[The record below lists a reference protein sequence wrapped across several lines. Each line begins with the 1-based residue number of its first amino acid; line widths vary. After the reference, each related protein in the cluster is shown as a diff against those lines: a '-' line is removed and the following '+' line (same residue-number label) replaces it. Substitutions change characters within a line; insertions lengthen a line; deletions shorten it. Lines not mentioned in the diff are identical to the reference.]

1 MLGDIYRASFIGH
14 REVEHFREVEE
25 QLERIVVELIKT
37 KEYVEFYVGR
47 NGEFDLMV
55 ASVIKR
61 SQRDYGYANSSLIL
75 VIPYPIA
82 NLEDM
87 EKYYDEVMY
96 PVELYKV
103 HYKAAITKRNEW
115 MVDHSDL
122 LVAYVIRENGGAH
135 VCLKKAIGKERR
147 VMLIKK

>member
-1 MLGDIYRASFIGH
+1 MLGDIYRVSFIGH

-122 LVAYVIRENGGAH
+122 LIAYVVRDMGGAYD
-135 VCLKKAIGKERR
+135 C
-147 VMLIKK
+147 LIKAEKSGVRIQRIE

>member
-1 MLGDIYRASFIGH
+1 MLGDIYRVSFIGH

-25 QLERIVVELIKT
+25 QLERIVVGLIKT

-75 VIPYPIA
+75 VLPYPIA
-82 NLEDM
+82 NMDMMED
-87 EKYYDEVMY
+87 YYDEIW
-96 PVELYKV
+96 LSLDKNV
-103 HYKAAITKRNEW
+103 HYKSAITKRNEW
-115 MVDHSDL
+115 MVENSDML
-122 LVAYVIRENGGAH
+122 IAYVIRDTGGVADCLRYAEN
-135 VCLKKAIGKERR
+135 KE
-147 VMLIKK
+147 VKIVKIT

>member
-1 MLGDIYRASFIGH
+1 MLGDIYRVSFIGH

-61 SQRDYGYANSSLIL
+61 SQRDYGWISSMITN
-75 VIPYPIA
+75 
-82 NLEDM
+82 NLGIFL
-87 EKYYDEVMY
+87 
-96 PVELYKV
+96 PRFLY
-103 HYKAAITKRNEW
+103 
-115 MVDHSDL
+115 
-122 LVAYVIRENGGAH
+122 
-135 VCLKKAIGKERR
+135 
-147 VMLIKK
+147 